1 MSELVLVTGANG
13 FIGRHLVRELLQGG
27 YQVRAVDRS
36 FENAPEDGAE
46 RIETDILDAP
56 IMQAAMDDVKTVYHL
71 AALTS
76 LWMPD
81 ESAYQTVNVEGT
93 RTVLQ
98 AALDAKADR
107 FVHCSSFVTAIT
119 GSASRN
125 ERSVADDDIGEPA
138 DLFGAYA
145 RSKRRGERVVMD
157 AKFLIDTIVVMPSA
171 PIGAGDHNMT
181 APTGLLRDLINGNI
195 PATLDQV
202 INFIDVQL
210 LAKAIVQAGEKGQPA
225 NRYLLC
231 GKNWRMA
238 DFLNHLEQVTGIDM
252 PKRQVP
258 FNLALIASFVEEKIL
273 CKFLKR
279 PPKAP
284 FSGVRFA
291 GRKIVFDATKAQT
304 SFDMDLTP
312 LDDALIESLSWLSKN
327 GHLNRS
333 IPALEGDEE
342 EAEQETD
349 QAQE

>member
-1 MSELVLVTGANG
+1 MTELVLVTGANG
-13 FIGRHLVRELLQGG
+13 FVGRHLVRELLQDG

-36 FENAPEDGAE
+36 FKNAPEDGAE
-46 RIETDILDAP
+46 RIEADILDAP

-81 ESAYQTVNVEGT
+81 ESAYQSVNVEGT
-93 RTVLQ
+93 RTILQ

-107 FVHCSSFVTAIT
+107 FVHCSCFVTSIT
-119 GSASRN
+119 GPVSRN
-125 ERSVADDDIGEPA
+125 ERLVADDDIGQPA

-157 AKFLIDTIVVMPSA
+157 AKFLIDAIVVMPSA

-181 APTGLLRDLINGNI
+181 APTGLLRDLVNGDI
-195 PATLDQV
+195 PATLDQL

-225 NRYLLC
+225 NRYLLA
-231 GKNWRMA
+231 GQNWKMA
-238 DFLNHLEQVTGIDM
+238 DFLSHLEQLTGIDM

-258 FNLALIASFVEEKIL
+258 FTLALIASFVEEKIL

-279 PPKAP
+279 APKAP

-291 GRKIVFDATKAQT
+291 GRKLMFDATKAQA

-312 LDDALIESLSWLSKN
+312 LDDALIEALLWLSKN
-327 GHLNRS
+327 GHLNRT
-333 IPALEGDEE
+333 IPALEGIEE
-342 EAEQETD
+342 EAEPETD